1 MHPVTTLQKFP
12 TFSCCLCG
20 SSERLTREHKIKASA
35 LRKEFGKEA
44 LVVGS
49 SGQAEEKMK
58 SAQST
63 NSKHLKFNIS
73 ICEICNTSRT
83 QQADREFDFFHG
95 LAMEKIKTNESP
107 LSAIESARYAEG
119 SEPYLNLFRY
129 FAKLLSCHIAAV
141 CAPIPI
147 ELAKFAIG
155 ESRIN
160 RIWLQIK
167 SDPTYHYAISHI
179 GEHQYAA
186 HGGLIVY
193 GDKSTSEPN
202 AFHSTITIGP
212 IQYVF
217 HTRLNA
223 IEKMEIREKHP
234 DFLEWCISKVEE
246 AKSNPIPENTLWQ
259 LGLRDEEA

>member
-1 MHPVTTLQKFP
+1 
-12 TFSCCLCG
+12 
-20 SSERLTREHKIKASA
+20 
-35 LRKEFGKEA
+35 
-44 LVVGS
+44 
-49 SGQAEEKMK
+49 MK

-73 ICEICNTSRT
+73 ICETCNTSRT
-83 QQADREFDFFHG
+83 QQADREFDIFHEIAIG
-95 LAMEKIKTNESP
+95 KIKSNESP
-107 LSAIESARYAEG
+107 TSAIDNIRYTEG

-141 CAPIPI
+141 SAPIPVA
-147 ELAKFAIG
+147 LAKFAIG
-155 ESRIN
+155 GSEIN

-167 SDPTYHYAISHI
+167 SDPTYHYAILNI

-193 GDKSTSEPN
+193 GDKSTREPN

-223 IEKMEIREKHP
+223 LEKMEIRENHP
-234 DFLEWCISKVEE
+234 EFLEWCVSKVEE

-259 LGLRDEEA
+259 FGLRDRES

>member
-1 MHPVTTLQKFP
+1 
-12 TFSCCLCG
+12 
-20 SSERLTREHKIKASA
+20 
-35 LRKEFGKEA
+35 
-44 LVVGS
+44 
-49 SGQAEEKMK
+49 
-58 SAQST
+58 
-63 NSKHLKFNIS
+63 
-73 ICEICNTSRT
+73 
-83 QQADREFDFFHG
+83 
-95 LAMEKIKTNESP
+95 
-107 LSAIESARYAEG
+107 
-119 SEPYLNLFRY
+119 LNLFRY
-129 FAKLLSCHIAAV
+129 FAKLLSCHIAV
-141 CAPIPI
+141 VSAPIPV

-155 ESRIN
+155 DSTID

-223 IEKMEIREKHP
+223 MDKMEIRENHP
-234 DFLEWCISKVEE
+234 DFLEWCISKVEG

-259 LGLRDEEA
+259 LELRDEDA